1 MSWNLSQKLTAG
13 VVYLSL
19 IATIFLGEV
28 ESVRAES
35 WENNFQISCKANE
48 LEQKKIFEPA
58 ELQQSVTVTT
68 FCKKGEVKIV
78 FVKIS
83 PALQKAADVGS
94 VTFFWSDGSVQEQ
107 DFQKNQNYSYKV
119 KNELP
124 PARVRVFI
132 FQRSR
137 LSFPKVA

>member
-13 VVYLSL
+13 VVSLPL
-19 IATIFLGEV
+19 IATILLGEV
-28 ESVRAES
+28 KSARAES

-68 FCKKGEVKIV
+68 SCKKGEVKKV

-94 VTFFWSDGSVQEQ
+94 VTFFWPDGSEQEQ
-107 DFQKNQNYSYKV
+107 DFQKNQNYSYEV

-132 FQRSR
+132 FNG
-137 LSFPKVA
+137 AG